1 MEGQQESS
9 MTPLTSRHGRHAG
22 FTLIELIMVIVI
34 LGILSAFALPKF
46 ADFSGDA
53 EGASIEGARGAIKSA
68 AAIAH
73 AKALAT
79 NTTSGAL
86 SLEGAPLNLVEGYPD
101 SETIDL
107 AADISSSDFSVLDT
121 STSSVI
127 ISVSGAGIG
136 DPCVQY
142 TEAAANSAPTVTAV
156 GTIKDTNTSSSYD
169 AGDQCT
175 SP

>member
-1 MEGQQESS
+1 MDGQQESS
-9 MTPLTSRHGRHAG
+9 MTPLPFHRTASAG

-53 EGASIEGARGAIKSA
+53 EGASIEGARGALKSA

-86 SLEGAPLNLVEGYPD
+86 TLEGAALNLVNGYPD

-107 AADISSSDFSVLDT
+107 AADIGSSDFSILDT
-121 STSSVI
+121 SATSVI
-127 ISVSGAGIG
+127 ISISGADIG

-142 TEAAANSAPTVTAV
+142 TEAAASSAPTVTAV
-156 GTIKDTNTSSSYD
+156 GTIKDTNSSTTYN